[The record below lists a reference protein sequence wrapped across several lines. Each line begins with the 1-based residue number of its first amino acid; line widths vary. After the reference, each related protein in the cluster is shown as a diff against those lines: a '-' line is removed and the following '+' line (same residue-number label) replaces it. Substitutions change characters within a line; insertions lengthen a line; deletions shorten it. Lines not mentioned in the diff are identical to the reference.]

1 MYLEVLKSENK
12 CVSVD
17 ECKVIAMT
25 AGTEA
30 AEEEQGSGQVRC
42 SR

>member
-1 MYLEVLKSENK
+1 MCLGV
-12 CVSVD
+12 CVCACAEAVD

-30 AEEEQGSGQVRC
+30 AEEERGSGQVRC